1 MNLVV
6 VGTLAFDSVETPFG
20 KRQEILGGSATF
32 LATSASYFTKVQM
45 VGIVGEDFPD
55 EHLEFFQSRGIDT
68 AGVDRVVGRTFRW
81 SGVYEYDLNVRH
93 TLETQLNVLE
103 QFEPDLPAAYR
114 SAEYV
119 VLGNLDPEMQLA
131 VLDQL
136 EKPKLVAADTMDFW
150 IEGHRKALDRMLSRV
165 DILLVNDAEARQLS
179 GEYNL
184 TKAAHAIRALGPRI
198 LVIKQG
204 EFGALLFDGDAI
216 FSAPGFPVEVIQDPT
231 GAGDSFAGGMM
242 GFLARRGKEDPMTL
256 RQAMIMGSVT
266 ASFSVEDFSIDRIRD
281 IPEDELRQR
290 FSQFE
295 TLSHFEAHDDSLW
308 N

>member
-20 KRQEILGGSATF
+20 KRQDILGGSASY
-32 LATSASYFTKVQM
+32 LATCASYFTNVQM

-55 EHLEFFQSRGIDT
+55 EHLKFFQSRNIDT
-68 AGVDRVVGRTFRW
+68 AGVNRVEGRTFRW
-81 SGVYEYDLNVRH
+81 SGVYESDLNTRR

-103 QFEPDLPAAYR
+103 KFEPDLPAAYR

-119 VLGNLDPEMQLA
+119 VLGNFDPKLQLA

-136 EKPKLVAADTMDFW
+136 EKPKLVAADTMNFW
-150 IEGHRKALDRMLSRV
+150 IEGHREALVRMLARV

-184 TKAAHAIRALGPRI
+184 IKAARTIRAMGPRI

-204 EFGALLFDGDAI
+204 EFGALLFADDTI
-216 FSAPGFPVEVIQDPT
+216 FSAPGFPIEVIQDPT

-242 GFLARRGKEDPMTL
+242 GFLARRDKVDPVTL
-256 RQAMIMGSVT
+256 RQAMIVGSVT

-281 IPEDELRQR
+281 ISKDEISQR
-290 FSQFE
+290 LSQFE
-295 TLSHFEAHDDSLW
+295 ALSHFEACADNLW
-308 N
+308 D